1 MAKAYK
7 CDRCGVFFERNL
19 ITHENMERYILQ
31 RISKDHIDRNIVC
44 KYDLC
49 SCCQDAFESFMLR
62 ITYSP
67 LEVGQIIYE
76 HGNSDPNIGHG
87 DVIRYTPKEIED
99 ILMEKHRDDD

>member
-1 MAKAYK
+1 M
-7 CDRCGVFFERNL
+7 
-19 ITHENMERYILQ
+19 ILKNKLTKETLDIPYSEF
-31 RISKDHIDRNIVC
+31 RIKFVKEI
-44 KYDLC
+44 
-49 SCCQDAFESFMLR
+49 QDAFESFMLR